1 MRIALAVV
9 AAVAALAGASS
20 AAPGFDLVS
29 WSDLDHGWAA
39 TGGTLYSTNDGGR
52 NWRPIFTGGPQIYH
66 LQRTSASAGAVL
78 TGNSKTVTFWT
89 RDSGRHWYRGGE
101 ILGAAVGHGGLLF
114 ATSGSSLLQIKPWPP
129 RGELRCRGPWWSTA
143 FGPGANPKA
152 PKNICGGPEPL
163 PMRESKVLTLT
174 KGGELAPDSL
184 VPVPAGIAGVSTD
197 ASPRQRPLAVVVY
210 RAGQTFETPLTV
222 PFPQDVGFSGL
233 RLTVVAWPDLTFEA
247 MAGPTRVIWDS
258 ADGGATWSIVS

>member
-1 MRIALAVV
+1 M
-9 AAVAALAGASS
+9 
-20 AAPGFDLVS
+20 
-29 WSDLDHGWAA
+29 
-39 TGGTLYSTNDGGR
+39 
-52 NWRPIFTGGPQIYH
+52 
-66 LQRTSASAGAVL
+66 
-78 TGNSKTVTFWT
+78 
-89 RDSGRHWYRGGE
+89 
-101 ILGAAVGHGGLLF
+101 
-114 ATSGSSLLQIKPWPP
+114 
-129 RGELRCRGPWWSTA
+129 
-143 FGPGANPKA
+143 
-152 PKNICGGPEPL
+152 
-163 PMRESKVLTLT
+163 LTLT

-258 ADGGATWSIVS
+258 ADGGATWSVVS